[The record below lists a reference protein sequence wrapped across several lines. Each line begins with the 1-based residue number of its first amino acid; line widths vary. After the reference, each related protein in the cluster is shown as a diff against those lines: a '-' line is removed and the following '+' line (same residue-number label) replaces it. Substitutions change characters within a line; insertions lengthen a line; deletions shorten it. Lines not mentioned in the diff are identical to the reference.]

1 MTRKKT
7 CPNLPSRG
15 GSSRTVK
22 GKIALTEEM
31 SVLREFTTPA
41 RVNPPVNGSVVDYI
55 LDNARLYPQMPI
67 MSIERDGA
75 WHDVTSV
82 QFLDEVRALAKGL
95 IASGLEA
102 GQRIAIMSRTRYEWT
117 LLDYAVWYAGAIS
130 VPVYETSSAEQLEW
144 ILTDSGAVAIVTES
158 LKNKRLFDE
167 VASRTPDVR
176 NCWVIES
183 DDLSRLNE
191 LGMSVSDETLEDRST
206 LTRSPP

>member
-1 MTRKKT
+1 MGPQCHDLEKDLSEPPIAGRVIAY
-7 CPNLPSRG
+7 RE
-15 GSSRTVK
+15 

-144 ILTDSGAVAIVTES
+144 ILTDSGSVAIVTES
-158 LKNKRLFDE
+158 LKNKRQL
-167 VASRTPDVR
+167 
-176 NCWVIES
+176 IH
-183 DDLSRLNE
+183 E
-191 LGMSVSDETLEDRST
+191 LGNQSRDALTTLSHR
-206 LTRSPP
+206 